1 MPRKNRS
8 KKSRTTNKARKQ
20 VRNVEEPRRPNYTA
34 QQEVVDYLT
43 EDEVIGDQLYCCVSF
58 AEVTDT
64 MLSDVITD
72 VANRTNQNREI
83 TREIVETYRNLERPK
98 RAVKVR
104 GNYRS
109 YERATKRAENLRHA
123 DDSFH
128 VFIGEVGKWLPFNP
142 DAALIE
148 DENFME
154 KQLNDLM
161 KAQKLEQA
169 RTKMH
174 FEKEMRRKME
184 QAIIDGTPEGQEM
197 YNQKEEP
204 VQAVEHR
211 VSEANR
217 LIEEFQAKI
226 KALELKRSR
235 AEDKLVFM
243 REQMKEGKEYPEPE
257 QKGDNENTIEINQ
270 QSEILE
276 EAQRILAED
285 DAANQNEGKTEER
298 RQHDQE
304 MIRKLR
310 QMEDSRQIPED
321 FKEAFSKYQEQDRNP
336 EMISQLAS
344 NMGQAQH
351 RDQTDLIKQL
361 NSAPENED
369 RMFGEGVL
377 IPAKRR
383 AEEENNQ

>member
-1 MPRKNRS
+1 
-8 KKSRTTNKARKQ
+8 
-20 VRNVEEPRRPNYTA
+20 
-34 QQEVVDYLT
+34 
-43 EDEVIGDQLYCCVSF
+43 
-58 AEVTDT
+58 
-64 MLSDVITD
+64 
-72 VANRTNQNREI
+72 
-83 TREIVETYRNLERPK
+83 
-98 RAVKVR
+98 
-104 GNYRS
+104 
-109 YERATKRAENLRHA
+109 
-123 DDSFH
+123 
-128 VFIGEVGKWLPFNP
+128 
-142 DAALIE
+142 
-148 DENFME
+148 ME